1 MDINKKTIHTAVL
14 GAMGC
19 IVLSWLL
26 HEPERIRGWVG
37 AGLSLLGPFLIGAC
51 LAFVLNV
58 PMRAFE
64 RLFKKVKN
72 PNIRRSLAIVLTILC
87 VIIVVALVCVL
98 LIPQLI
104 VAIIQLGSTFENLP
118 DWISEAGKKFVRR
131 YPEIHAWISNN
142 IDTSSANWSDIVKN
156 IFPKIGDIAT
166 TVINMVSS
174 LASGVVN
181 FFLAIV
187 FSVYCLYNKDVLAR
201 QGRKVLYAF
210 FPEKFSDRV
219 VRVLRLSNV
228 TFSNFLSG
236 QCVEACILGCM
247 FAVVMAIFKLP
258 YIPLICILIT
268 VTAFIPI
275 VGALLGCFVGALLIA
290 LDPSAGP
297 IDAIYFI
304 IISVVVQQLE
314 NNLIY
319 PRVVGTSIGLPGMW
333 VLVAVT
339 VGGAIMG
346 VGGMFIMIPLS
357 SVIYSVIRIY
367 TNKKLKK
374 VNVDPEKLRCHP
386 IDMSKGR
393 RKDDPKTP
401 EEIIDEP

>member
-1 MDINKKTIHTAVL
+1 MKLDRKTMLRIFLIAAAGIFL
-14 GAMGC
+14 Y
-19 IVLSWLL
+19 WLL
-26 HEPERIRGWVG
+26 CEMDKVAAI
-37 AGLSLLGPFLIGAC
+37 LGGIAKIVSPFVTGGII
-51 LAFVLNV
+51 AFILNV

-72 PNIRRSLAIVLTILC
+72 PNIRRSLAIVLTVLC

-104 VAIIQLGSTFENLP
+104 VAIIQLGSTFENFP

-339 VGGAIMG
+339 VGGATMG

-386 IDMSKGR
+386 MDMSKGR

>member
-1 MDINKKTIHTAVL
+1 MKLDRKTMLRIFLIAAAGIFL
-14 GAMGC
+14 Y
-19 IVLSWLL
+19 WLL
-26 HEPERIRGWVG
+26 CEMDKVAAI
-37 AGLSLLGPFLIGAC
+37 LGGIAKIVSPFVTGGII
-51 LAFVLNV
+51 AFILNV

-72 PNIRRSLAIVLTILC
+72 PNIRRSLAIVLTVLC

-104 VAIIQLGSTFENLP
+104 VAIIQLGSTFENFP

-219 VRVLRLSNV
+219 VRELRLSNV

-339 VGGAIMG
+339 VGGATMG

-386 IDMSKGR
+386 MDMSKGR

>member
-1 MDINKKTIHTAVL
+1 MKLDRKTMLRIFLIAAAGIFL
-14 GAMGC
+14 Y
-19 IVLSWLL
+19 WLL
-26 HEPERIRGWVG
+26 CEMDKVAAI
-37 AGLSLLGPFLIGAC
+37 LGGIAKIVSPFVTGGII
-51 LAFVLNV
+51 AFILNV

-72 PNIRRSLAIVLTILC
+72 PNIRRSLAIVLTVLC

-339 VGGAIMG
+339 VGGATMG

-386 IDMSKGR
+386 MDMSKGR
-393 RKDDPKTP
+393 QKDDPKTP

>member
-1 MDINKKTIHTAVL
+1 MKLDKKTMLRIFLIAAAGIFL
-14 GAMGC
+14 Y
-19 IVLSWLL
+19 WLL
-26 HEPERIRGWVG
+26 CEMDKVAVI
-37 AGLSLLGPFLIGAC
+37 LGGIAKIASPFITGGII
-51 LAFVLNV
+51 AFILNV

-64 RLFKKVKN
+64 RMFKKVKN
-72 PNIRRSLAIVLTILC
+72 PNVRRSLAIVLTILC
-87 VIIVVALVCVL
+87 VLIVVALVCVL

-118 DWISEAGKKFVRR
+118 DWISDAGKKLIRR

-142 IDTSSANWSDIVKN
+142 IDASNTNWGDIVKN

-166 TVINMVSS
+166 SVINMVSS

-339 VGGAIMG
+339 VGGAVMG

-357 SVIYSVIRIY
+357 SVIYSVIRLY
-367 TNKKLKK
+367 TNKKLKR

-386 IDMSKGR
+386 MDMSKGK
-393 RKDDPKTP
+393 RKDNPKTP
-401 EEIIDEP
+401 EEIVDEP